1 MNMTVESKPTP
12 GNIAH
17 DLKLLVA
24 DLAGCFDATGTT
36 YSFANRPELDRED
49 LEVLGVR
56 LLNYITKRIEAS
68 SRSESESGPRSM
80 SWPWS
85 YYP

>member
-1 MNMTVESKPTP
+1 MITIESKPTP

-24 DLAGCFDATGTT
+24 DLAGCFDATGTV
-36 YSFANRPELDRED
+36 YSFANRPELDSD
-49 LEVLGVR
+49 ALEVLGVR
-56 LLNYITKRIEAS
+56 LLNYITKRIEAA
-68 SRSESESGPRSM
+68 SRSGSGPGPRSM